1 MTTGHLF
8 EPPEPEPEPRDA
20 GAPLAERMRPRTLDE
35 IVGQQEL
42 LGRGRPLREA
52 IERDALG
59 SLILWGPPGTGKTTI
74 ARLVATATRAH
85 FIAFSAVLSGIRDIK
100 AVMAEAEATRRASG
114 RRTILF
120 VDEIHRFNKA
130 QQDAFLP
137 RVEAGD
143 IVLIGAT
150 TENPSFEVNAALLSR
165 SRVFVLQPLSTD
177 ETITIVRRALEDPE
191 QGLGA
196 AGLEVADDA
205 VEAIARH
212 ANGDARVALN
222 LLELAATLAGGS
234 DPGGANAG
242 AAADR
247 TGTDRAPEPGGD
259 AGLAGTA
266 DLAGRGDAGGD
277 AAAPAERAA
286 RIDRELLAQAIQRR
300 ALRYDKGGEEHF
312 NLISA
317 LHKSL
322 RNSDPDAG
330 VYWLARMLE
339 AGEDPMYVARRL
351 VRFASED
358 IGNADPTALT
368 VAVAAKDAVHFIGM
382 PEGNTALAQAVTYL
396 ATAPKSNAV
405 YLAYNRAAS
414 DAHEQAAEPV
424 PLHLRNAPTRL
435 MKALDYGKGYRYA
448 HDEPDAVTGM
458 DCLPPALAGR
468 RYYRPTAR
476 GYEKEVARRLDAWR
490 DLRRTKQARAAD
502 STEEP

>member
-1 MTTGHLF
+1 MKSGHLF
-8 EPPEPEPEPRDA
+8 ESTAPDA
-20 GAPLAERMRPRTLDE
+20 PATGAPLAERMRPRTFDE
-35 IVGQQEL
+35 LVGQRDL
-42 LGRGRPLREA
+42 LAPGQPLRGA
-52 IERDALG
+52 VERDALQ
-59 SLILWGPPGTGKTTI
+59 SIILWGPPGTGKTTI
-74 ARLVATATRAH
+74 ARLIATVTRAH
-85 FIAFSAVLSGIRDIK
+85 FIAFSAVLSGIKDIK
-100 AVMAEAEATRRASG
+100 AVMTEAQAARRELG

-165 SRVFVLQPLSTD
+165 SKVFVLQPLTAE
-177 ETITIVRRALEDPE
+177 ETAVILRRALDDPDR
-191 QGLGA
+191 GLGA
-196 AGLEVADDA
+196 TGTAADDDA
-205 VEAIARH
+205 IAAIARH

-222 LLELAATLAGGS
+222 LLELAATLAGR
-234 DPGGANAG
+234 PAAG
-242 AAADR
+242 AADPDDAPDAAGPAD
-247 TGTDRAPEPGGD
+247 A
-259 AGLAGTA
+259 A
-266 DLAGRGDAGGD
+266 DMAGRDDTAAG
-277 AAAPAERAA
+277 PAGPG
-286 RIDRELLAQAIQRR
+286 RIDRALLARAIQRR
-300 ALRYDKGGEEHF
+300 SLLYDKSGEEHF

-330 VYWLARMLE
+330 VYWLARMIE
-339 AGEDPMYVARRL
+339 AGEEPLYIARRL

-358 IGNADPTALT
+358 IGNADPNALT
-368 VAVAAKDAVHFIGM
+368 VAVAAKEAVHFIGM

-405 YLAYNRAAS
+405 YAAYNRAAT

-435 MKALDYGKGYRYA
+435 MKDQGYGRGYAYA
-448 HDEPDAVTGM
+448 HDDPDGVTGM

-468 RYYRPTAR
+468 RYYRPTTR

-490 DLRRTKQARAAD
+490 ALKRGKSQTVPAQ
-502 STEEP
+502 TEEK

>member
-8 EPPEPEPEPRDA
+8 GAPESEPDAPQA
-20 GAPLAERMRPRTLDE
+20 GAPLAERMRPRTLDD

-42 LGRGRPLREA
+42 LGPGRPLREA

-74 ARLVATATRAH
+74 ARVVATVTRAR

-100 AVMAEAEATRRASG
+100 AVMAEAQATRRASG

-165 SRVFVLQPLSTD
+165 SRVFVLQPLTTD
-177 ETITIVRRALEDPE
+177 ETITIVRRALDDPE
-191 QGLGA
+191 RGLGA
-196 AGLEVADDA
+196 AALEVADDA

-222 LLELAATLAGGS
+222 LLELAATLASGRGGS
-234 DPGGANAG
+234 GADG
-242 AAADR
+242 S
-247 TGTDRAPEPGGD
+247 G
-259 AGLAGTA
+259 GTA
-266 DLAGRGDAGGD
+266 
-277 AAAPAERAA
+277 PHPA

-300 ALRYDKGGEEHF
+300 ALRYDKAGEEHF

-339 AGEDPMYVARRL
+339 AGEDPLYVARRL

-358 IGNADPTALT
+358 VGNADPTALT

-405 YLAYNRAAS
+405 YLAYNQAAS

-490 DLRRTKQARAAD
+490 NLRRTKQVRD
-502 STEEP
+502 GNKEEP